1 MLSGLFSIRMTVLKS
16 KSINWR
22 LIVWL
27 AIGIVTIAGVYLRF
41 ADMTADPPSYFAGHG
56 QSLTTDPHHYGFFA
70 RNKILFDQ
78 WELFDASKWR
88 VFEVTIMSGFSYVLF
103 LIFGISLYTANL
115 AGVIISLLSILIFLL
130 AFRKIINKNGILL
143 ALFLL
148 MFNKILLV
156 YGKLPYTENGMI
168 LIISFLFFVF
178 VNYRQNLWGKIG
190 LGFLIA
196 LSGLTG
202 KIFGF
207 LMILPVLLSIL
218 YEAKPGRYKDILIV
232 TASCAVTTIL
242 WISFVYGRDL
252 DLLFGYFTA
261 QTVGQYGLP
270 GALKSPI
277 TFFEKLISFGNDT
290 RFYFNAPAAG
300 LAGFIAFLYILL
312 SYSKDYFKQHI
323 PVVFLIIWFVAGQF
337 FFMPE
342 NYRPLRYVY
351 MLYFPLAGLIAFIFS
366 KDIFANYENIGK
378 RNYPYLIILF
388 FLLWILFEQLVFNIF
403 YDNSFKPLHQRLVWF
418 SAPVAIIVTL
428 IEMRFKFLRIIFQRY
443 FKMIAIVFIIV
454 LTLWNFGTDYSKWQ
468 EQKSFNITE
477 TGRDIDEVLGEDA
490 IICGPIIPTLL
501 LENNLK
507 GIIYGSGITDQDT
520 GFFSRYP
527 ATHII
532 VEEIS
537 SGDIVEKFTGLDSTR
552 LVTAYWIRDFRYIL
566 ARISDLTGNSRAAAY
581 QLTDFEIGRIFMEK
595 KIYDSAFYYLE
606 RFRKKYPDNKSVLLA
621 LGEIYP
627 INAQVAKAELVYQKA
642 VSLYPRDFS
651 VLLAQG
657 IYYQAR
663 YTISGDRQ
671 FLNLANRIY
680 QQVLTMNPHHADRIM
695 EIASKIAKH

>member
-1 MLSGLFSIRMTVLKS
+1 VTVLKL
-16 KSINWR
+16 KNLNLR

-27 AIGIVTIAGVYLRF
+27 AIGIITIAGVYLRF
-41 ADMTADPPSYFAGHG
+41 ADMTADPPLYFTGHG

-88 VFEVTIMSGFSYVLF
+88 VFEVTIMSGFSYILF
-103 LIFGISLYTANL
+103 LIFGISHYTANL
-115 AGVIISLLSILIFLL
+115 AGVIISLLSIFIFLL
-130 AFRKIINKNGILL
+130 ALSKVINLNGLLL

-148 MFNKILLV
+148 MFNKVLLI
-156 YGKLPYTENGMI
+156 YGKLPFTENGMI

-178 VNYRQNLWGKIG
+178 VNYRQNTWGKIG
-190 LGFLIA
+190 LGFLVA

-202 KIFGF
+202 KVFGF

-218 YEAKPGRYKDILIV
+218 YEAKPGRCKDILIV
-232 TASCAVTTIL
+232 TASSVVMTIL

-252 DLLFGYFTA
+252 DLLFSYYTA

-270 GALKSPI
+270 DALKSPI
-277 TFFEKLISFGNDT
+277 TFFEKLISFGNDA

-323 PVVFLIIWFVAGQF
+323 PLVFLIIWFVAGQF

-351 MLYFPLAGLIAFIFS
+351 MLYFPLAGLAAFVFS
-366 KDIFANYENIGK
+366 KDIIAKYKSAEK
-378 RNYPYLIILF
+378 RDYFYLIILF

-403 YDNSFKPLHQRLVWF
+403 YSNSFKPLHQRLVWF
-418 SAPVAIIVTL
+418 SAPAAIIVTM
-428 IEMRFKFLRIIFQRY
+428 IEMRFKFLRMIFHRY
-443 FKMIAIVFIIV
+443 FRMSAIVFIVIF
-454 LTLWNFGTDYSKWQ
+454 TLFNFGISYLKWQ
-468 EQKSFNITE
+468 EQESFNITE
-477 TGRDIDEVLGEDA
+477 TSRDIGEVLGEDA
-490 IICGPIIPTLL
+490 VICGPIIPTLL

-520 GFFSRYP
+520 GLFSRYP

-532 VEEIS
+532 VEEIGS
-537 SGDIVEKFTGLDSTR
+537 WDIIEKFTGLDSTK
-552 LVTAYWIRDFRYIL
+552 LVATYWIRDFRYIV
-566 ARISDLTGNSRAAAY
+566 ARISDLTGNRRAAVY
-581 QLTDFEIGRIFMEK
+581 QPTDFEIGRRFMEM

-606 RFRKKYPDNKSVLLA
+606 RFKKKYPDNKSVLLA

-627 INAQVAKAELVYQKA
+627 IIGQVANAELIYQKA

-663 YTISGDRQ
+663 YTISGDRK
-671 FLNLANRIY
+671 FLNLAHRIY
-680 QQVLTMNPHHADRIM
+680 QEVVTINPYQADRII
-695 EIASKIAKH
+695 EIASKIAKHQSVKSNHN